1 MSDSGPYGTLLVLI
15 DLHPIVPVSITANPR
30 TAAPRFVAGVDGGG
44 SGTRVRLEERG
55 GARARGVGQAGPSAL
70 AQGVEQAWRHIG
82 LALDAAF
89 RDAGITRPSDSDI
102 ALGLGLAGVE
112 SAFNRQAFLAADPG
126 FARCLLFSDA
136 QTSLQGAFGARA
148 GIVIAAGT
156 GSVGLARW
164 HDGSLHH
171 AGGWGFPSGDEGG
184 GAWLGQRA
192 VQLAQRALD
201 GRAAPGPLTNA
212 VWRNTGR
219 DAESL
224 VRWCQAAGQQAYA
237 QLAPLVFEAARQ
249 ADAAAT
255 ELLDA
260 AAAELAALAQA
271 LSRGR

>member
-1 MSDSGPYGTLLVLI
+1 M
-15 DLHPIVPVSITANPR
+15 
-30 TAAPRFVAGVDGGG
+30 
-44 SGTRVRLEERG
+44 
-55 GARARGVGQAGPSAL
+55 RASRAL
-70 AQGVEQAWRHIG
+70 ATAKLRSVWS
-82 LALDAAF
+82 LADEL
-89 RDAGITRPSDSDI
+89 
-102 ALGLGLAGVE
+102 
-112 SAFNRQAFLAADPG
+112 AFNRQAFLAAAPG

-201 GRAAPGPLTNA
+201 GRAPPGPLTNA
-212 VWRNTGR
+212 VWCNTGR

-237 QLAPLVFEAARQ
+237 QLAPLVFETDRQ
-249 ADAAAT
+249 GDAAAT

-271 LSRGR
+271 LGAGDEPLPIVLTGGIGARLHARWPAALRARLVPLQGDSADGALALLRAALDPDGAPR